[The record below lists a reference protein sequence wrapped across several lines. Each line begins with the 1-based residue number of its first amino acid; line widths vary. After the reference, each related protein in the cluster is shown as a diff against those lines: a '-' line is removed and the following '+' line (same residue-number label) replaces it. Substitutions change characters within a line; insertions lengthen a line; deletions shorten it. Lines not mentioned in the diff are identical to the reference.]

1 VVSILSDRVSYTTGL
16 RELSDRLVDAQRPIR
31 ILDAIKWD
39 ESVRRAFF
47 SADCRMPPPVD
58 RGYYQSRPLDFDP
71 FAKRQE
77 LHSLERD
84 IVRRLGQY
92 NPVSQIMRRMCREYL
107 TVVRMLEARGTP
119 DFVSLSQELYG
130 SASDVFHAGDPTVAD
145 LGVMMSAALDNID
158 QSRFLPEEPRTI
170 NGEQAVG
177 LLQERLD
184 RVFPDSDPPV
194 RVILSDGIVADAAAG
209 SDYIKLRQEAMFNE
223 RDLRVLE
230 VHEGWVHIGT
240 NINGHR
246 QPYCTFLSKAPPSA
260 TITQEGLALLTEV
273 FSFCSHPDRLRRVTN
288 RIRAVDMAEQG
299 ADFLEVF
306 DYFRSRGTA
315 AEESYNIVSRVFRG
329 STPEGGP
336 FTKDLAYSKGFIQ
349 IYNYIRL
356 AVRKGMLERISLL
369 FCGKLQLEDT
379 RVVAQLVDEGL
390 VERPRYLPPP
400 FADLNALAAWMCYS
414 NFLNQLSLKQIEA
427 DYSNLF

>member
-1 VVSILSDRVSYTTGL
+1 MVGILSDRASYTAAL
-16 RELSDRLVDAQRPIR
+16 RELSDRLVEAQRPIR

-39 ESVRRAFF
+39 ESVRGAFF
-47 SADCRMPPPVD
+47 AADCRAPPPVD

-71 FAKRQE
+71 VDKRQE
-77 LHSLERD
+77 LHRLERD
-84 IVRRLGQY
+84 IVRRLGHY

-107 TVVRMLEARGTP
+107 TVVRMLEARGTSE
-119 DFVSLSQELYG
+119 FVSLSQELYG

-145 LGVMMSAALDNID
+145 LGIMMSESLDNID

-170 NGEQAVG
+170 SGEQAVG
-177 LLQERLD
+177 LLQQRLD
-184 RVFPDSDPPV
+184 RVFPDGDPPV

-209 SDYIKLRQEAMFNE
+209 SDYIKLRQEAVFNE
-223 RDLRVLE
+223 RDLRLLE

-246 QPYCTFLSKAPPSA
+246 QPFCTFLSKAPPSA
-260 TITQEGLALLTEV
+260 TVTQEGLALLTEV

-299 ADFLEVF
+299 AEFLEVF
-306 DYFRSRGTA
+306 DYFCGRGTST
-315 AEESYNIVSRVFRG
+315 EESYNIVSRVFRG
-329 STPEGGP
+329 STPDGGP
-336 FTKDLAYSKGFIQ
+336 FTKDLAYSKGFVQ

-369 FCGKLQLEDT
+369 FCGKVQLEDT
-379 RVVAQLVDEGL
+379 RVVAQLVEEGL
-390 VERPRYLPPP
+390 VERPYYLPPP

-414 NFLNQLSLKQIEA
+414 NFLNELSLKQIEA
-427 DYSNLF
+427 DYSTLF

>member
-1 VVSILSDRVSYTTGL
+1 VASILSDKTSYTTAL
-16 RELSDRLVDAQRPIR
+16 RELSDRLVEAQRPIR

-39 ESVRRAFF
+39 DSVRRAFF
-47 SADCRMPPPVD
+47 AADCTQPPPVD
-58 RGYYQSRPLDFDP
+58 QSYYQSRLLDFEP

-77 LHSLERD
+77 LHALERD
-84 IVRRLGQY
+84 IVRQLGQY
-92 NPVSQIMRRMCREYL
+92 NAVSQIMRRMCREYM
-107 TVVRMLEARGTP
+107 TVVRMLEARGTA
-119 DFVSLSQELYG
+119 DFASLSQELYG
-130 SASDVFHAGDPTVAD
+130 SASDVFHAGDPTIAD

-170 NGEQAVG
+170 SGEQAVG

-184 RVFPDSDPPV
+184 RVFPDGDPPV

-209 SDYIKLRQEAMFNE
+209 SDYIKLRQEAVFNE
-223 RDLRVLE
+223 RDLRILE

-240 NINGHR
+240 NVNGQR
-246 QPYCTFLSKAPPSA
+246 QPFCTFLSKAPPSA
-260 TITQEGLALLTEV
+260 TVTQEGLALLTEV

-299 ADFLEVF
+299 ANFLEVF
-306 DYFRSRGTA
+306 DYFRSRGTS

-329 STPEGGP
+329 STPDGGP
-336 FTKDLAYSKGFIQ
+336 FTKDLAYSKGLVQ

-356 AVRKGMLERISLL
+356 AVRKGMLERIPLL
-369 FCGKLQLEDT
+369 FCGKAQLEDA
-379 RVVAQLVDEGL
+379 RVIAQLVEEGL
-390 VERPRYLPPP
+390 VERPRFLPPP

-414 NFLNQLSLKQIEA
+414 NFLNQLTMRQIEA
-427 DYSNLF
+427 DYNNLF

>member
-1 VVSILSDRVSYTTGL
+1 VVTILSDSASYTAGL
-16 RELSDRLVDAQRPIR
+16 RELSDRLVEAQRPIR

-39 ESVRRAFF
+39 DSVRKAFF
-47 SADCRMPPPVD
+47 GADCQAPPPVD
-58 RGYYQSRPLDFDP
+58 RDYYQSRPLDFDP

-77 LHSLERD
+77 LHALERD
-84 IVRRLGQY
+84 IVRRLGHY

-119 DFVSLSQELYG
+119 EFVSLSQELYG

-158 QSRFLPEEPRTI
+158 QSRFLPEEPRSIT
-170 NGEQAVG
+170 GEQAVG
-177 LLQERLD
+177 LLQQRLD
-184 RVFPDSDPPV
+184 RVFPDTDPPV

-209 SDYIKLRQEAMFNE
+209 SDYIKLRQDAVFNE
-223 RDLRVLE
+223 RDLRILE

-246 QPYCTFLSKAPPSA
+246 QPFCTFLSKAPPSA

-299 ADFLEVF
+299 ASFLEVF
-306 DYFRSRGTA
+306 EYFRSRGAA
-315 AEESYNIVSRVFRG
+315 AEEAYSIVSRVFRG
-329 STPEGGP
+329 STPDGGP

-369 FCGKLQLEDT
+369 FCGKAQLDDT
-379 RVVAQLVDEGL
+379 RVIAQLLEEGL

-400 FADLNALAAWMCYS
+400 FADLNALVAWMCYS
-414 NFLNQLSLKQIEA
+414 NFLNQLTLRQIEA

>member
-1 VVSILSDRVSYTTGL
+1 VVTILSDRGSYTAAL
-16 RELSDRLVDAQRPIR
+16 RELSDRLVEAQRPIR
-31 ILDAIKWD
+31 ILDAIQWD
-39 ESVRRAFF
+39 ESVRKAFF
-47 SADCRMPPPVD
+47 ASQCQAAPPVNRD
-58 RGYYQSRPLDFDP
+58 YYRSRALDFDP
-71 FAKRQE
+71 FAKRQQ
-77 LHSLERD
+77 LHDLERD

-119 DFVSLSQELYG
+119 EFVSLSQELYG

-158 QSRFLPEEPRTI
+158 QSRFLPEEPRGI
-170 NGEQAVG
+170 SGEQAVA
-177 LLQERLD
+177 LLQQRLD
-184 RVFPDSDPPV
+184 RVFPDKDPPV
-194 RVILSDGIVADAAAG
+194 RVILSDGILADAAAG
-209 SDYIKLRQEAMFNE
+209 SDYIKLRQEAVFNE
-223 RDLRVLE
+223 RDLRILE

-299 ADFLEVF
+299 AHFLEVF
-306 DYFRSRGTA
+306 EYFRSRGSS
-315 AEESYNIVSRVFRG
+315 AEESYNVVSRVFRG
-329 STPEGGP
+329 STPDGGP
-336 FTKDLAYSKGFIQ
+336 FTKDLAYSKGFVQ

-369 FCGKLQLEDT
+369 FCGKAQLEDA
-379 RVVAQLVDEGL
+379 RVIAQLVEEGL

-414 NFLNQLSLKQIEA
+414 SFLSELNMKQIEA

>member
-1 VVSILSDRVSYTTGL
+1 MASILSDRTSYTTAL
-16 RELSDRLVDAQRPIR
+16 RELSDRLVEAQRPIR

-39 ESVRRAFF
+39 ESVRRGFF
-47 SADCRMPPPVD
+47 GADCRIPPPVD
-58 RGYYQSRPLDFDP
+58 RGYYEQRPLDFDP

-77 LHSLERD
+77 LHALERD

-119 DFVSLSQELYG
+119 DFVSLCQELYG

-145 LGVMMSAALDNID
+145 LGVMMSASLDNID
-158 QSRFLPEEPRTI
+158 QSRFLPEEPRSI
-170 NGEQAVG
+170 SGDQAVAM
-177 LLQERLD
+177 LQERLD

-209 SDYIKLRQEAMFNE
+209 SDYIKLRQDAVFNE
-223 RDLRVLE
+223 RDLRILE

-246 QPYCTFLSKAPPSA
+246 QPFCTFLSKAPPSA

-299 ADFLEVF
+299 ANFLEVF
-306 DYFRSRGTA
+306 DYFRSRGTS

-329 STPEGGP
+329 STPDGGP

-369 FCGKLQLEDT
+369 FCGKAQLEDA
-379 RVVAQLVDEGL
+379 RVIAQLVEEGL

-414 NFLNQLSLKQIEA
+414 NFLNQLTLRQIEA